1 MPFSVDYLSAL
12 RDSEQDEYEVLGLK
26 TIPNVTFL

>member
-1 MPFSVDYLSAL
+1 MPSSVDFLSAL
-12 RDSEQDEYEVLGLK
+12 LDSEQDEYEVGLK